1 MFDASPPK
9 DEGELWTVTTRT
21 EPFFLRSYCGDPDA
35 LASAVKAMQAGKVVV
50 VPCMLGE
57 RDNELRAG
65 DGKVAHVRASLDRK
79 DYNLK
84 RDRVADDAGGP
95 NDK

>member
-1 MFDASPPK
+1 M
-9 DEGELWTVTTRT
+9 L
-21 EPFFLRSYCGDPDA
+21 
-35 LASAVKAMQAGKVVV
+35 SANGTM
-50 VPCMLGE
+50 
-57 RDNELRAG
+57 ELRAG
-65 DGKVAHVRASLDRK
+65 DGKVAHSAQSLDRK